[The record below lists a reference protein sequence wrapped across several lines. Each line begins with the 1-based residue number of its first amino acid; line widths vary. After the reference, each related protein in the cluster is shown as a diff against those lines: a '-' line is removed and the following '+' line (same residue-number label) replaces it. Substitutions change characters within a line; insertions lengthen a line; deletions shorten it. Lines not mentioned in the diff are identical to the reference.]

1 MKKTILYIIASLLF
15 VQLNAQKN
23 KKAAEST
30 SVKLTSAAL
39 GKIDAR
45 HIGPAVTGG
54 RITSIDGVNADPRI
68 MYIGSAGGG
77 VWKTTSGGSGFTP
90 VFDKH
95 CQSIGAVCIDQKNP
109 DVIWVG
115 TGESNM
121 RNTVSVGNGL
131 YKSTDAGENW
141 VFMGLPNSEH
151 ISKIMI
157 HPNDPNTVFVAVPGK
172 LWSNSPDRGLYKTT
186 DGGKTWNKIL
196 FANDSTGCAD
206 FAINPKNPDIMYA
219 TLWQFRR
226 KPYAFSSGGP
236 SSAVM
241 KSTDGGKTWRK
252 IQNGFTP
259 GDIGRAAIT
268 IAPSAPDNIVAI
280 VEAKATSLYIS
291 ADGGETWKNQNADD
305 NVCARPFYFST
316 LVIDPTDPKRVYRPA
331 FQFEY
336 SEDGGY
342 SWVGAQNVQGWL
354 HSDMHALWIDPK
366 DNSHMYVGTDGG
378 VYMSVDR
385 GNNWHYLNSI
395 PVAQL
400 YHVQVDEQLPYNV
413 YCGLQDHGSWRAP
426 SQSPGGIKNAD
437 WKKVCGGEG
446 FWVQTDG
453 DNSDIVYSEYQGGH
467 ISRTEVKAN
476 VSQDIQPKAG
486 EGDPKFRF
494 NWNTPI
500 VRSPNNKKRLYI
512 GCQFLFK
519 TENGGLKWDKI
530 SPDLTTNDPLKQKQE
545 ESGGLTNDN
554 TSAENHCTIFTVAES
569 PLDEKMIWVGT
580 DDGNLQYTLDG
591 GKTWTNV
598 SNNYKA
604 SGIPAQTWVSSI
616 APSRYDKN
624 VVYATFDNHMYGDVQ
639 TYIGK
644 SADMGK
650 TWTMFKSP
658 AFKGYAHKI
667 CEDIVSR
674 DLLFA
679 GTEMGLYTSIDG
691 GANWVQMKGHIP
703 DYAMVRDMV
712 IEPRTND
719 LVVATHG
726 RGVLIVDDISPLR
739 KINSALL
746 NSDIAYVPARN
757 MAASVGHFGGTWPD
771 GTGYSGANS
780 SEEVAIMYYMK
791 QRLNSGD
798 VKVQIFDEQGKLL
811 VELPGTKRKGINR
824 ITWNMRIKPPR
835 VAEGGSKADWTSTIG
850 PMVREGK
857 YKVKIIAGGLSTDGE
872 IKLVADPLDHSTQ
885 AQKDAQYESVMR
897 TFKMQEDLAR
907 LMDSVTAEMK
917 LLKDLTDK
925 SPIIKEYY
933 DSLEV
938 IRAELVPVKEG
949 RTVMFADEEKLREK
963 LSDIYAGVNFYQGE
977 PTTSQT
983 EGLNKL
989 KRDMIDSNTKL
1000 ETRKKTYRPKV
1011 APEFKRL
1018 NKNVPY

>member
-1 MKKTILYIIASLLF
+1 
-15 VQLNAQKN
+15 
-23 KKAAEST
+23 
-30 SVKLTSAAL
+30 
-39 GKIDAR
+39 
-45 HIGPAVTGG
+45 
-54 RITSIDGVNADPRI
+54 
-68 MYIGSAGGG
+68 
-77 VWKTTSGGSGFTP
+77 
-90 VFDKH
+90 
-95 CQSIGAVCIDQKNP
+95 
-109 DVIWVG
+109 
-115 TGESNM
+115 
-121 RNTVSVGNGL
+121 
-131 YKSTDAGENW
+131 
-141 VFMGLPNSEH
+141 
-151 ISKIMI
+151 
-157 HPNDPNTVFVAVPGK
+157 
-172 LWSNSPDRGLYKTT
+172 
-186 DGGKTWNKIL
+186 
-196 FANDSTGCAD
+196 
-206 FAINPKNPDIMYA
+206 
-219 TLWQFRR
+219 
-226 KPYAFSSGGP
+226 
-236 SSAVM
+236 
-241 KSTDGGKTWRK
+241 
-252 IQNGFTP
+252 
-259 GDIGRAAIT
+259 
-268 IAPSAPDNIVAI
+268 
-280 VEAKATSLYIS
+280 
-291 ADGGETWKNQNADD
+291 
-305 NVCARPFYFST
+305 
-316 LVIDPTDPKRVYRPA
+316 
-331 FQFEY
+331 
-336 SEDGGY
+336 
-342 SWVGAQNVQGWL
+342 
-354 HSDMHALWIDPK
+354 
-366 DNSHMYVGTDGG
+366 
-378 VYMSVDR
+378 
-385 GNNWHYLNSI
+385 
-395 PVAQL
+395 
-400 YHVQVDEQLPYNV
+400 
-413 YCGLQDHGSWRAP
+413 
-426 SQSPGGIKNAD
+426 
-437 WKKVCGGEG
+437 
-446 FWVQTDG
+446 
-453 DNSDIVYSEYQGGH
+453 
-467 ISRTEVKAN
+467 
-476 VSQDIQPKAG
+476 
-486 EGDPKFRF
+486 
-494 NWNTPI
+494 
-500 VRSPNNKKRLYI
+500 
-512 GCQFLFK
+512 
-519 TENGGLKWDKI
+519 
-530 SPDLTTNDPLKQKQE
+530 
-545 ESGGLTNDN
+545 
-554 TSAENHCTIFTVAES
+554 
-569 PLDEKMIWVGT
+569 
-580 DDGNLQYTLDG
+580 
-591 GKTWTNV
+591 
-598 SNNYKA
+598 
-604 SGIPAQTWVSSI
+604 
-616 APSRYDKN
+616 
-624 VVYATFDNHMYGDVQ
+624 MYGDVQ

-719 LVVATHG
+719 LVIATHG

-739 KINSALL
+739 KINPTLL

-857 YKVKIIAGGLSTDGE
+857 YKVKIIAGSLSTDGE

-897 TFKMQEDLAR
+897 TFRMQEDLAR

-949 RTVMFADEEKLREK
+949 RTVMFADEQKLREK

-977 PTTSQT
+977 PTSSQT